1 MELCKVCVTFVALN
15 FTIMRDY
22 KKHLTLLPH
31 KWQMVGLVM
40 LAIILVC
47 MVPFFIL
54 NKRAE
59 FRDLMTYCWVVGNIL
74 LSIALL
80 LTCFSAEKVEDEYIM
95 SARYRSLTIV
105 VFIFFIAE
113 IITQMISGGRLL
125 SNTVFEYIGMT
136 VSEEH
141 YSMIE
146 PNSFRGIIYRIAGML
161 SNYNYLQVFYIVIL
175 KLFVRLGKGNS
186 FESILL
192 PYQYKKPGWI
202 MMTVSLI
209 LIPIVVYYLG
219 HVLVYNIG
227 DVMDRVVRESY
238 IKTYMI
244 VSRILVVIPF
254 IGLMLVCMSKE
265 EHEDEFLRHI
275 RVRTLAFF
283 VILFI
288 LITFIYRV
296 SWGVEFLIS
305 RGRSLAQVPIH
316 LRNTLMH
323 FNRVCLFVTYP
334 PLLALAY
341 ALVLRKVLSKNL
353 TESSNEE

>member
-1 MELCKVCVTFVALN
+1 
-15 FTIMRDY
+15 MRDY

-31 KWQMVGLVM
+31 KWQMVGFVG

-54 NKRAE
+54 NKRGE
-59 FRDLMTYCWVVGNIL
+59 FQNLMTYCWVAGNIL

-80 LTCFSAEKVEDEYIM
+80 LICFSTEKVEDEYIM
-95 SARYRSLTIV
+95 SVRYRSLTIV

-113 IITQMISGGRLL
+113 IITQMISGGRFL
-125 SNTVFEYIGMT
+125 SNTVFDYIGMT
-136 VSEEH
+136 VNEQH
-141 YSMIE
+141 YSLIE
-146 PNSFRGIIYRIAGML
+146 PNSFRGIVYRIAGML
-161 SNYNYLQVFYIVIL
+161 SNYNHLQVLYIVIL

-227 DVMDRVVRESY
+227 DVMDRVVRERY

-275 RVRTLAFF
+275 RVRTMAFF

-296 SWGVEFLIS
+296 SWGVDLLIS
-305 RGRSLAQVPIH
+305 RGRPLAQMPIH
-316 LRNTLMH
+316 LHNALM
-323 FNRVCLFVTYP
+323 FFDKVCLFVTYP
-334 PLLALAY
+334 PMMALTY
-341 ALVLRKVLSKNL
+341 ALVLRKVLSNNL
-353 TESSNEE
+353 KESGDEK